1 MASTGTYKLLIL
13 SSGTGG
19 GHRSAAAALAE
30 AAKQT
35 FPAGSCELRI
45 CDAVEES
52 DPLAARLVRGYK
64 WLLRN
69 KQHWMRHYYWWVN
82 RYRPDASAFFYKRS
96 GKYLRSLMD
105 WSPDAIVSV
114 HPLLQHIPARILRE
128 RNLAAR
134 IPLFCV
140 VTDPGYGFWR
150 NWACDGVVQYFVAGE
165 EARRQLVDYDVA
177 PERIRI
183 SGMPVHPK
191 FTPSNGVSRRAAR
204 SALGLDPAKFTVLV
218 NAGYEGGGNI
228 LQIFRELLRANFP
241 DELPLK
247 AIFIAGRNAKVRAQA
262 QSAANAAR
270 FPVIVMG
277 YCENMEQVMSASDV
291 MISKL
296 GGMTTFEAL
305 ACGLPVIADV
315 TTRPMPQEAG
325 TATLLRERGAG
336 VLLERAEN
344 VGDEIRRMIEEPAY
358 HCALRSAAMGMTI
371 PGAAR
376 QIMEH
381 VAAVLAARTEGSN
394 PAAQTD
400 AFSASL
406 R

>member
-1 MASTGTYKLLIL
+1 MASPGTYKLLIL
-13 SSGTGG
+13 SSSTGG

-30 AAKQT
+30 AAKQA

-52 DPLAARLVRGYK
+52 DPLAARLVRGYN

-69 KQHWMRHYYWWVN
+69 RQNWMKHYYWWIN

-96 GKYLRSLMD
+96 GKYLRTLMD
-105 WSPDAIVSV
+105 WGPDAIVSV

-165 EARRQLVDYDVA
+165 ESRRQLIDYRVVA
-177 PERIRI
+177 ERICI

-191 FTPSNGVSRRAAR
+191 FVASDGKSQQAAR
-204 SALGLDPAKFTVLV
+204 AALGLDPAKFTVLI

-228 LQIFRELLRANFP
+228 LHIFRELVRAHLP
-241 DELPLK
+241 GDLPLQ
-247 AIFIAGRNAKVRAQA
+247 AIFIAGRNAKVQAQA
-262 QSAANAAR
+262 QSAARSAG
-270 FPVIVMG
+270 FPVSVMG
-277 YCENMEQVMSASDV
+277 YCEKMEQVMRASDV

-315 TTRPMPQEAG
+315 TTPPMPQEAG
-325 TATLLRERGAG
+325 TAALLRDRGAG
-336 VLLERAEN
+336 VLLDRAEN
-344 VGDEIRRMIEEPAY
+344 VGGAIRRMIEEPAY
-358 HCALRSAAMGMTI
+358 HAALRAAAASMTI

-376 QIMEH
+376 RIMEQ
-381 VAAVLAARTEGSN
+381 VAAVLAARTEGID
-394 PAAQTD
+394 PAARSH